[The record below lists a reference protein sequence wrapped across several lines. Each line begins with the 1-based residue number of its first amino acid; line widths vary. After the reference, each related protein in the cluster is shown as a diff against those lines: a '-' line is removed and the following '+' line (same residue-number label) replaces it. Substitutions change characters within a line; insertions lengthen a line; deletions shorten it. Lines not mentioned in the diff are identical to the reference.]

1 MNKEILGEVAVVE
14 LLGRKWTIRFDGS
27 ATITLNGIGVI
38 LSCED
43 GDTMSFS
50 LKLEFPCS
58 NNASEYE
65 AYLTR
70 LSTTLGIGIKH
81 MRVIK
86 DSNLVVS

>member
-27 ATITLNGIGVI
+27 ATTTSNGIGVI

-65 AYLTR
+65 AYLTM
-70 LSTTLGIGIKH
+70 LSITLGIGIKH